1 MIVKR
6 IGMEKELLQIE
17 ADAILVCGYGR
28 NGKNIEAYL
37 KYFNKNVLV
46 TDNDYEKIAGKNNAV
61 NRLGINNIEGNF
73 VVIISIANKSARK
86 EWNDYLITTGIRNIY
101 YYEPYQPEDYKKI
114 YETRGYYDSSNNVYN
129 KILDVDSIMAERIK
143 KGEPF
148 LASRWGSVEG
158 DAIFNYTVGLNL
170 PIDELQNNAGVF
182 PVSDTNILEE
192 YLQISKIS
200 AKEVDYLF
208 FGAWCRHL
216 EELRN
221 LYSPNGL
228 LCHFHLWP
236 NNGNKWLQALEGKK
250 VLIVHPFVE
259 LLEMQYKNKRELLYE
274 DKCLPLFEFIGYKAV
289 NSMGGESEY
298 ENWIQAYEKM
308 MYDISKIHFDV
319 ALVGCG
325 AYGMPIAAY
334 IKSKLNKPAIH
345 IGGTL
350 QLFFGVKGK
359 RWDDVAPYNEYWVR
373 PGEEFK
379 PKNYLNVENACYW

>member
-1 MIVKR
+1 
-6 IGMEKELLQIE
+6 MEKELLQIE

-28 NGKNIEAYL
+28 NGKKIEAYL

-61 NRLGINNIEGNF
+61 NKSNINKIESKYA
-73 VVIISIANKSARK
+73 VIISIANKVAMK
-86 EWNDYLITTGIRNIY
+86 EWYDYLKITNLLNIY
-101 YYEPYQPEDYKKI
+101 YYEPYLNEEYLKI
-114 YETRGYYDSSNNVYN
+114 YEAKGCYDRLTDGYH
-129 KILDVDSIMAERIK
+129 KLLDVNSIMAEKIR
-143 KGEPF
+143 KGEVF
-148 LASRWGSVEG
+148 CASRWGTVEG
-158 DAIFNYTVGLNL
+158 AALFNHTIGLEL
-170 PIDELQNNAGVF
+170 PLDSLQNNAGVF
-182 PVSDTNILEE
+182 PVTDIDTVEK
-192 YLQISKIS
+192 YLNISKS
-200 AKEVDYLF
+200 AAHEVDYLL
-208 FGAWCRHL
+208 FGAWCRNL
-216 EELRN
+216 EELRD
-221 LYSPNGL
+221 LYSNDGL
-228 LCHFHLWP
+228 LCFWSLWP
-236 NNGNKWLQALEGKK
+236 DKKNKWLQALKNKK
-250 VLIVHPFVE
+250 VLIIHPFSE
-259 LLEMQYKNKRELLYE
+259 LMERQYNEKRELLFK
-274 DKCLPLFEFIGYKAV
+274 DKCLPLFEYIGYKAI
-289 NSMGGESEY
+289 NSIGGESEY